1 MATMSARGVNLEQGE
16 AISLLNVVAAGDTV
30 GTNGTAVQI
39 LGERLAYV
47 WILNVTSAAAAA
59 GDLLDVYIDTLFGAA
74 TWINIARF
82 TRVLGNGGAKAYF
95 TVTVPTNMTTTDDV
109 SADCAAGVSRG
120 VVGSQFRGRYVITD
134 GGAHGEVFSF
144 TLTGYAL

>member
-59 GDLLDVYIDTLFGAA
+59 GDLLDVYIDT
-74 TWINIARF
+74 
-82 TRVLGNGGAKAYF
+82 
-95 TVTVPTNMTTTDDV
+95 TDNV